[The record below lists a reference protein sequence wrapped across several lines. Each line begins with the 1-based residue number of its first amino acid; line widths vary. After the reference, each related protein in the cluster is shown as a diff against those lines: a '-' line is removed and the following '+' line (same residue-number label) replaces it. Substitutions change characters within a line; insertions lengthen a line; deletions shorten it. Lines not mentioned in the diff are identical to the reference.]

1 MAVPPPHLRNTSGS
15 SFSQRLG
22 YYLAGVAVGL
32 VVLGFMMSARQRSVQ
47 RAAEAEARAQRQ
59 AEDRGEDGGRPGPP
73 SPKLGVRRR
82 AASNPDAP

>member
-59 AEDRGEDGGRPGPP
+59 AEVEARGAAEASEPEADGT
-73 SPKLGVRRR
+73 L
-82 AASNPDAP
+82 NPDAP